1 MSAPPL
7 ATFKTGSLARSVLRA
22 LRNHLRPLI
31 AYHLFFTLF
40 ASLLVL
46 PGIAWALTR
55 ILERFGRPVLT
66 VPELIGLAMSP
77 AGAAWLLLSVVLGFV
92 VLYVQQAGMILLA
105 VRPRDGHFQSAFTA
119 LWQALQRL
127 PSLITLIILQVGAH
141 LLLLLPV
148 VFFLGWVYDG
158 LLGGLDTYYVTH
170 ARPVALWY
178 FVAIAVPLLLGWILA
193 ATILYVRWIIALPSV
208 VLDQSSAIAALA
220 NSFRLTR
227 NRSWVLGR
235 VVVALL
241 AVMAALPVIASL
253 VFGWLATPLIG
264 WLPDGHHI
272 LLTAMLAYVTLFVL
286 FTLAIAFLGIA
297 ANALLSASL
306 YLRLSDHP
314 PHFAAT
320 PDPAKSKRLAWA
332 VEIAVLIFAV
342 SQAWWI
348 VNSFTVADDVT
359 IIAHRGSSLS
369 APENTRPAFQQ
380 AIADGADDVETDVR
394 LTADG
399 KAVLYHDRSLQ
410 RLIGDPRDIAQV
422 EFDELRNF
430 DVGSWFGDAFIG
442 EPIPT
447 LGEALETVRGKA
459 GLMIDMKP
467 APGNE
472 AALVEAVLSALNEET
487 AQRKVC
493 REAIVVPLSAAHCG
507 APEVFNDVRLAVG
520 RPWLVDAIKQREP
533 RLRVT
538 LLAELVVPGTLER
551 QGFDALGL
559 RHNRINEEEIRLANH
574 YGYELH
580 AWTVNAPGEM
590 SRMMDL
596 GVDAIITDHPTRL
609 AELVQ
614 QRSEMS
620 DGELLLVKLRN
631 WLKH

>member
-7 ATFKTGSLARSVLRA
+7 ATIKIGSLARSVLRA

-31 AYHLFFTLF
+31 AYHLFFTLL

-46 PGIAWALTR
+46 PGIAWTLTR

-66 VPELIGLAMSP
+66 LPELLGLFMSP
-77 AGAAWLLLSVVLGFV
+77 AGAAWLLLSVVLGLV

-127 PSLITLIILQVGAH
+127 PTLIILIILQVGAH

-148 VFFLGWVYDG
+148 VFVLGWVYES

-170 ARPVALWY
+170 ARPMALWY
-178 FVAIAVPLLLGWILA
+178 FIAIAVPLLLGWALA
-193 ATILYVRWIIALPSV
+193 AAILYVRWIVALPSV
-208 VLDQSSAIAALA
+208 VLDQSSAMAALA
-220 NSFRLTR
+220 NSFRLTH
-227 NRSWVLGR
+227 NRTWALGR
-235 VVVALL
+235 IVVALL
-241 AVMAALPVIASL
+241 AVMAALPIIASL
-253 VFGWLATPLIG
+253 VFGWLATPLVG

-272 LLTAMLAYVTLFVL
+272 LLVAMLAYVTLFVL
-286 FTLAIAFLGIA
+286 FTLAIAFIGIA
-297 ANALLSASL
+297 ANALFCTSL
-306 YLRLSDHP
+306 YLRLSNHP

-320 PDPAKSKRLAWA
+320 PDPAKSQRLAWA
-332 VEIAVLIFAV
+332 VEIAVLVFAI

-348 VNSFTVADDVT
+348 VNSFTVADAVT

-380 AIADGADDVETDVR
+380 AIADGADYVETDVR

-399 KAVLYHDRSLQ
+399 KTVLYHDRSLQ
-410 RLIGDPRDIAQV
+410 RLTGDPRDIV
-422 EFDELRNF
+422 EVNFDELRDF
-430 DVGSWFGDAFIG
+430 DVGSWFGDAFVG

-467 APGNE
+467 TPGNE
-472 AALVEAVLSALNEET
+472 ATLVEAVLIALDEET
-487 AQRKVC
+487 AQRKAC

-559 RHNRINEEEIRLANH
+559 RHNRINEEEVRLANH

-580 AWTVNAPGEM
+580 AWTINAPGEM

-596 GVDAIITDHPTRL
+596 GVDAIITDHPRRL

-614 QRSEMS
+614 QRSEMG